1 MKFVDEASIKVEA
14 GKGGDGCLSFR
25 REKYIAHGGPD
36 GGDGG
41 DGGSVYLRGDAALNT
56 LVDYRFKPRC
66 KAPKGEHGKGS
77 DRKGAKGDDVYLRV
91 PLGTSVFDDDTDEY
105 LGDISRAD
113 EVMLVGQAGFHG
125 LGNARFKSST
135 NRAPRQ
141 TSKGQPGE
149 IRNLRLELRLIADVG
164 LLGLPNAG
172 KSTLISAVSAARPK
186 IADYPFTTLVPNL
199 GVVRLGEDESFVIAD
214 IPGLIE
220 GAADGAGL
228 GVQFLKHLARTRVLL
243 HLLDI
248 SPIDNSDPVENFHV
262 IERELANYSAGIAH
276 KDRWLVLTKLDTLSP
291 EEAKVKA
298 DSILAQLN
306 VTIPVFMISAVSN
319 QGVREL
325 MGAVYE
331 YLADLR
337 EQERADAAIEEAYAE
352 QEARIVNE
360 THSYS
365 VTLRETRRAQRQQ
378 EKLGILVDDD
388 DDDEQ
393 DEDFDED
400 AAETQS
406 EDDYDFDREAAK
418 NQDDDDFDDDDDDDD
433 HGVIVHYER

>member
-1 MKFVDEASIKVEA
+1 M
-14 GKGGDGCLSFR
+14 
-25 REKYIAHGGPD
+25 
-36 GGDGG
+36 
-41 DGGSVYLRGDAALNT
+41 
-56 LVDYRFKPRC
+56 
-66 KAPKGEHGKGS
+66 
-77 DRKGAKGDDVYLRV
+77 
-91 PLGTSVFDDDTDEY
+91 FDDDTDEY

-378 EKLGILVDDD
+378 EKLGILDD

-400 AAETQS
+400 AAESQS

-418 NQDDDDFDDDDDDDD
+418 NQDDDFDDDDDDDDDD